1 MYNEDKEAIANK
13 EMNEMQQK
21 LLRKKAKINK
31 YKANIE
37 VLKCENEELKKRI
50 CDLESQ
56 SKQLQL
62 ASNES
67 TINKENELLSK
78 INLLESN
85 LYVKNEEF
93 EKMQQMEILRS
104 RNIEMLNQK
113 CKEYQMIIDQNV
125 NEYNQRLN
133 ILSNENNQYRNKIE
147 ELDKMCLLFNFFIKR
162 ISTILPSMSN
172 HIITFDDSKKFQ
184 NELIFFENCIID
196 LNQQNI
202 SLSNKIKQNS
212 HPLSIKINE
221 VSSMEEKIR
230 QITEENK
237 RLELKLKSKQKNK

>member
-21 LLRKKAKINK
+21 LLRKKAKIKK

-56 SKQLQL
+56 NKQLQL

-67 TINKENELLSK
+67 TIIKENELLSK

-85 LYVKNEEF
+85 LYVKNEQF
-93 EKMQQMEILRS
+93 EKMQQMEILCS

-237 RLELKLKSKQKNK
+237 RLEIKLKSKQKNK

>member
-1 MYNEDKEAIANK
+1 
-13 EMNEMQQK
+13 MNEMQQK
-21 LLRKKAKINK
+21 LLRKKAKIKK

-56 SKQLQL
+56 NKQLQL
-62 ASNES
+62 ASNEN

-202 SLSNKIKQNS
+202 SLTNKIKQNS

>member
-1 MYNEDKEAIANK
+1 
-13 EMNEMQQK
+13 MNEMQQK
-21 LLRKKAKINK
+21 LLRKKAKIKK

-56 SKQLQL
+56 NKQLQL
-62 ASNES
+62 ASNEN

-104 RNIEMLNQK
+104 KNIEMLNQK

>member
-1 MYNEDKEAIANK
+1 
-13 EMNEMQQK
+13 MNEMQQK
-21 LLRKKAKINK
+21 LLRKKAKIKK

-37 VLKCENEELKKRI
+37 ALKCENEELKKRI

-56 SKQLQL
+56 NKSLQL
-62 ASNES
+62 ASNENS
-67 TINKENELLSK
+67 INKENELLSK
-78 INLLESN
+78 INVLESN
-85 LYVKNEEF
+85 LYIKNDQLEE
-93 EKMQQMEILRS
+93 MQQMEILRS

-113 CKEYQMIIDQNV
+113 CKEYQMIIEQNV

-133 ILSNENNQYRNKIE
+133 VLSNENNQYRNKIE
-147 ELDKMCLLFNFFIKR
+147 ELDKMILLFNFFIKR

-172 HIITFDDSKKFQ
+172 HSITFGDSKKFQ

-202 SLSNKIKQNS
+202 SLNNKIKQS
-212 HPLSIKINE
+212 SSQPLSIKINE

>member
-1 MYNEDKEAIANK
+1 
-13 EMNEMQQK
+13 MNEMQQK
-21 LLRKKAKINK
+21 LLRKKAKIKK

-56 SKQLQL
+56 NKQLQL
-62 ASNES
+62 ASNEN

-147 ELDKMCLLFNFFIKR
+147 ELDKMFLLFNFFIKR

-202 SLSNKIKQNS
+202 SLTNKIKQNS

-230 QITEENK
+230 QIKEENK

>member
-1 MYNEDKEAIANK
+1 
-13 EMNEMQQK
+13 MNEMQQK
-21 LLRKKAKINK
+21 LLRKKAKIKK

-56 SKQLQL
+56 NKQLKL
-62 ASNES
+62 ASNEN

-85 LYVKNEEF
+85 LYVKNEQF

-172 HIITFDDSKKFQ
+172 HNITFDDSKKFQ

-202 SLSNKIKQNS
+202 SLSNKIKENS
-212 HPLSIKINE
+212 HPLSIKIDE

-237 RLELKLKSKQKNK
+237 RLELKLKSMQKNK

>member
-21 LLRKKAKINK
+21 LLRKKAKIKK

-56 SKQLQL
+56 NKQLQL
-62 ASNES
+62 ASNEN

-237 RLELKLKSKQKNK
+237 RLELKLKSMQKNK

>member
-21 LLRKKAKINK
+21 LLRKKAKIKK

-56 SKQLQL
+56 NKQLQL

-85 LYVKNEEF
+85 LYVKNEQF

-237 RLELKLKSKQKNK
+237 RLELKLKSMQKNK

>member
-1 MYNEDKEAIANK
+1 
-13 EMNEMQQK
+13 MNEMQQK
-21 LLRKKAKINK
+21 LLRKKAKIKK

-56 SKQLQL
+56 NKQLQL
-62 ASNES
+62 ASNEN

-147 ELDKMCLLFNFFIKR
+147 ELDKMFLLFNFFIKR

-202 SLSNKIKQNS
+202 SLTNKIKQNS

>member
-1 MYNEDKEAIANK
+1 
-13 EMNEMQQK
+13 MNEMQQK
-21 LLRKKAKINK
+21 LLRKKAKIKK

-56 SKQLQL
+56 NKQLQL
-62 ASNES
+62 ASNEN

-237 RLELKLKSKQKNK
+237 RLELKLKSMQKNK

>member
-1 MYNEDKEAIANK
+1 
-13 EMNEMQQK
+13 MNEMQQK
-21 LLRKKAKINK
+21 LLRKKAKIKK

-56 SKQLQL
+56 NKQLKL
-62 ASNES
+62 ASNEN

-85 LYVKNEEF
+85 LYVKNEQF

>member
-1 MYNEDKEAIANK
+1 
-13 EMNEMQQK
+13 MNEMQQK

-93 EKMQQMEILRS
+93 KKMQQMEILRS

-237 RLELKLKSKQKNK
+237 RLELKLKSMQKNK

>member
-1 MYNEDKEAIANK
+1 
-13 EMNEMQQK
+13 MNEMQQK
-21 LLRKKAKINK
+21 LLRKKAKIKK

-56 SKQLQL
+56 NKQLQL
-62 ASNES
+62 ASNEN

-125 NEYNQRLN
+125 NEYNQRLT

-202 SLSNKIKQNS
+202 SLSNKIKQTA

-237 RLELKLKSKQKNK
+237 RLELKLKSMQKNK